1 MANPRVTERT
11 FYAPMIEV
19 IRSKG
24 GQGVQEVQFDS
35 VPDIV
40 FKVKR
45 RSWLLSVKIGDSPAT
60 IKDAFLQYLRH
71 KEESQINFG
80 MVVFLPD
87 AFRSVPAE
95 EIALHNI
102 LAEQNVTAL
111 IDAAEVKE
119 ELRDRPFTKIIDFL
133 IDDVIA
139 RLARKEESYYSL
151 KLVITL
157 LQQQVTEMMQQIKME
172 EPVLLSIIT
181 DKHLLSD
188 LGHLS
193 RRHADDVTHFLGSY
207 IFLSQVLFLRLLT
220 AARPELIP
228 IKTPAT
234 HSSLRRAFSKIREIN
249 YRPIYKFDVLDSI
262 NEKYLKDTFNLLWGL
277 EIERIRFELPGR
289 IFHELMPHAIRKMLA
304 SFYTRPHAADLLTRL
319 TIEDGGETVF
329 DPACGSGTILTSA
342 YRRKQELF
350 IEEDR
355 EGNPHKRF
363 CENEIFGADIM
374 PFAVHLTSANLAAM
388 DAGTIIEKTQIIQGD
403 SIKLKP
409 ILYTSGITGHLFP
422 DTAKA
427 ETRNEEFYDV
437 KLKPMDTVLM
447 NPPFTKVERGIRQFV
462 DMELFRPKCGGEVG
476 LWGHFIMLA
485 DSFLKEDGTFGGV
498 IPINLLRGRESSKVR
513 NFLFNNWTPLY
524 ILKPTYNYGFSEWSE
539 YRDILLI
546 AKKQKPLDHYKVKFC
561 LVKKDLTLL
570 TNDDVQSIA
579 KLVKSKNEIRDH
591 ELVEIDT
598 HEMVEIKKRPMNM
611 MWFCGV
617 TNFGSR
623 DKLVGFIDKLDGKLS
638 RIPQYSDYFKTGYR
652 PDGGHSQFLFMTR
665 ETCPERVEKA
675 FLRFKKESKKT
686 VDAIAPLGSS
696 YEIPVSCLV
705 SGLRTPVGLNMLD
718 ISGSFDYI
726 AYKKYPDIAR
736 VCRAAGVQNP
746 DERFWGALPE
756 KIERIKTN
764 LVVCRRINPFS
775 PSQNLIAFFSSEL
788 IAPSD
793 QVNIISESDSKK
805 TKALC
810 VILNSIIFLSQFF
823 TSKEESTGRFIDI
836 RVYDLEEM
844 LLIPSADFIQRLNSV
859 FSEFSGKKF
868 PSLRQQF
875 DQNFDQRYEEFW
887 ENQSGNNQKR
897 LFTVLEKPI
906 EPAPVRIEFDM
917 AVSKAVG
924 LDITKKYLIQLYE
937 IIVREM
943 IIIKGLKRD

>member
-11 FYAPMIEV
+11 FYEPMIGI

-24 GQGVQEVQFDS
+24 GQGVQEVQYES

-40 FKVKR
+40 FKIR
-45 RSWLLSVKIGDSPAT
+45 RRPWLLSVKIGDSPAI

-71 KEESQINFG
+71 KEDSKIDFG
-80 MVVFLPD
+80 MVVFLPES
-87 AFRSVPAE
+87 FRNIMADE
-95 EIALHNI
+95 TALQNA
-102 LAEQNVTAL
+102 LNQYNVTAL
-111 IDAAEVKE
+111 IDAGEVKE
-119 ELRDRPFTKIIDFL
+119 ELRDRPFTKVITFL
-133 IDDVIA
+133 IDEVMA
-139 RLARKEESYYSL
+139 RLARKEKSYYSL

-181 DKHLLSD
+181 DKNLLSD

-193 RRHADDVTHFLGSY
+193 KKHAESVAHFLGSY

-228 IKTPAT
+228 VRTPAT
-234 HSSLRRAFSKIREIN
+234 HNNLRRAFAKIREIN
-249 YRPIYKFDVLDSI
+249 YRPIYRFDVLDAI
-262 NEKYLKDTFNLLWGL
+262 NEKYLRDTFDLLWGL

-289 IFHELMPHAIRKMLA
+289 IFHELMPHEIRKMLA
-304 SFYTRPHAADLLTRL
+304 SFYTRPHAADLLAQL
-319 TIEDGGETVF
+319 TIEESGETVF

-342 YRRKQELF
+342 YRCKQELF
-350 IEEDR
+350 TKEGKG
-355 EGNPHKRF
+355 GNPHKRF

-374 PFAVHLTSANLAAM
+374 PFAVHLTSANLSAM

-403 SIKLKP
+403 SIRLRP
-409 ILYTSGITGHLFP
+409 AFYTTGITGHLFP
-422 DTAKA
+422 ETAKA
-427 ETRNEEFYDV
+427 QTREEEYYDV
-437 KLKPMDTVLM
+437 KLEMVNTVLM
-447 NPPFTKVERGIRQFV
+447 NPPFTKVERGIKKFV
-462 DMELFRPKCGGEVG
+462 DMETFKPKCGGEVG

-498 IPINLLRGRESSKVR
+498 IPINLLRGRESKKVR
-513 NFLFNNWTPLY
+513 DFIFSNWTPLY

-539 YRDILLI
+539 YRDILVI

-570 TNDDVQSIA
+570 TDDDVKTIA
-579 KLVKSKNEIRDH
+579 DLIKSKNEIRDH

-598 HEMVEIKKRPMNM
+598 HEMAEIKERSMNM

-617 TNFGSR
+617 TDFGSR

-638 RIPQYSDYFKTGYR
+638 RIPQYSDYFKTGFR
-652 PDGGHSQFLFMTR
+652 ADGGHSQFLFMTR
-665 ETCPERVEKA
+665 ETCPERVEQA
-675 FLRFKKESKKT
+675 FLRFKK
-686 VDAIAPLGSS
+686 DAKETLKATTSLGAE
-696 YEIPVSCLV
+696 YEIPASCLMR
-705 SGLRTPVGLNMLD
+705 SLRTPVGLDTFD
-718 ISGSFDYI
+718 ISAKFDYV
-726 AYKKYPDIAR
+726 AKKKYPDLVR
-736 VCRAAGVQNP
+736 VCRAAGAKVQT
-746 DERFWGALPE
+746 ELWSSLPAKLE
-756 KIERIKTN
+756 SIQTN

-775 PSQNLIAFFSSEL
+775 PSQNLIAFFSSEDM
-788 IAPSD
+788 APSD
-793 QVNIISESDSKK
+793 QVNIISEVDPKK
-805 TKALC
+805 AKALC
-810 VILNSIIFLSQFF
+810 VTLNSIMFLSQFF
-823 TSKEESTGRFIDI
+823 SSKEESTGRYVDI

-844 LLIPSADFIQRLNSV
+844 SLIPLANLIKPLNSV
-859 FSEFSGKKF
+859 FEKFSEKKF

-887 ENQSGNNQKR
+887 EKQRGDNQGK
-897 LFTVLEKPI
+897 LFSVLGKSI
-906 EPAPVRIEFDM
+906 EPADVRVDFDL
-917 AVSKAVG
+917 AVCKAIG
-924 LDITKKYLIQLYE
+924 LNMTKKDLMELYE